1 MCEFYME
8 KEESGHLGRKGVE
21 NRTELQ
27 WILRTATD
35 QSFSNSMESPS
46 WAANSCS
53 ASQEI
58 PRFLWNPNVQYRVH
72 KNLPLALSFTIRI
85 QSTTFHPISLRSVLI
100 LSYYPIDGYA

>member
-46 WAANSCS
+46 
-53 ASQEI
+53 
-58 PRFLWNPNVQYRVH
+58 
-72 KNLPLALSFTIRI
+72 
-85 QSTTFHPISLRSVLI
+85 
-100 LSYYPIDGYA
+100 